1 MGNLKER
8 PQNWD
13 MGWCV
18 IQIERTNWIIVYNGH
33 PVESEFA
40 SERDALD
47 KAYLWETEMAE
58 QWRKYA

>member
-13 MGWCV
+13 IGWCV
-18 IQIERTNWIIVYNGH
+18 IQMERANWVVVYNGH

-47 KAYLWETEMAE
+47 KAYLWETEMAM
-58 QWRKYA
+58 QWCKYA

>member
-1 MGNLKER
+1 MGSLKER

-18 IQIERTNWIIVYNGH
+18 IQIERANWAVIYNGH
-33 PVESEFA
+33 PVESELA

-58 QWRKYA
+58 QWRDHA